1 MADFWDA
8 VIDIGGGLLS
18 AWGAGEGA
26 EAAREASGAEADA
39 AAQAGG
45 ISERQYAEAREDFA
59 PYRSVGKN
67 ALYNL
72 ASLYGLDYEGAPGT
86 ADQRQA
92 FAKDQFTTSPGYEFR
107 REEGLRGIN
116 QAGAAAGKLASGQTL
131 KALQRYGDER
141 ASEDYGNYTNRLAS
155 LAGVGQSATGSTSNL
170 GAADAGRRASAA
182 TDEGA
187 ARASGYVGEANAYT
201 NAINNMLYWG
211 GRRTG

>member
-116 QAGAAAGKLASGQTL
+116 QAGAAAGKLASGQT
-131 KALQRYGDER
+131 
-141 ASEDYGNYTNRLAS
+141 
-155 LAGVGQSATGSTSNL
+155 GSTSNL